1 MEEADLLRFF
11 YPVPKNLKLQ
21 NPCEG
26 WTWPQAREEDQTHAL
41 LRSFSDSQHGFCDE
55 DGR

>member
-26 WTWPQAREEDQTHAL
+26 WTWPQAREDQTHAL